1 MAPRYLVWRRR
12 NKEFNSRRWN
22 LQIGDLGKQGAGT
35 SGRHLYMCVLLEI
48 KGGVGWR
55 FRLEMPGCCLPNHA
69 VLFTE
74 SPKIQL

>member
-1 MAPRYLVWRRR
+1 M
-12 NKEFNSRRWN
+12 EFTNAGYG
-22 LQIGDLGKQGAGT
+22 QVGGGDIRETFIYA
-35 SGRHLYMCVLLEI
+35 VLEF

-55 FRLEMPGCCLPNHA
+55 FRLEMSACCLPNHA